1 MQRFYYGPPNYLARR
16 FSVED
21 RRAFAFW
28 AFIVA
33 VIGSFFFGGLV
44 WYVTA
49 LSVLAL
55 VSNFTAETPVEAE
68 KDAG

>member
-1 MQRFYYGPPNYLARR
+1 MKRLYYGPPNWIAKRY
-16 FSVED
+16 SVED

-28 AFIVA
+28 AFLAAA
-33 VIGSFFFGGLV
+33 VGAIFFGGLV

-55 VSNFTAETPVEAE
+55 VSNFTAETPVESE
-68 KDAG
+68 DS

>member
-1 MQRFYYGPPNYLARR
+1 MKLIFYGPPNYLSRR
-16 FSVED
+16 FTAED

-28 AFIVA
+28 GFVA
-33 VIGSFFFGGLV
+33 ALIGAFFFGGYV

-55 VSNFTAETPVEAE
+55 ISNFTAETPVEPE
-68 KDAG
+68 S